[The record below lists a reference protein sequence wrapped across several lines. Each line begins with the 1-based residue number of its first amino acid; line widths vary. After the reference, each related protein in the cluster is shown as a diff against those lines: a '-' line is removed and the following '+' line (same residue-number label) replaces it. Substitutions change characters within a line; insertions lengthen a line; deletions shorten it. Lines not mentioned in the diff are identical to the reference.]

1 VTHAHIHAHTR
12 KHTHILSHTHTHT
25 LARAH
30 THTCTHTYLQDPHEM
45 QPHHYLVP
53 KAGPRPGLLPSGL
66 EKCTFHPRTNFARHV
81 QSKAR
86 PEADPEAEL
95 LKAFDEDPFFS
106 AALGLPASPARPAG
120 RLAVVDHAI
129 LEVLFLHETMPSL
142 QHWACLPALLAPQVG
157 LSSSIMPSLKCCFC
171 MKLCPL
177 CSTGPACHHAIP

>member
-1 VTHAHIHAHTR
+1 
-12 KHTHILSHTHTHT
+12 
-25 LARAH
+25 
-30 THTCTHTYLQDPHEM
+30 M

-120 RLAVVDHAI
+120 RLAVVQ
-129 LEVLFLHETMPSL
+129 S
-142 QHWACLPALLAPQVG
+142 CLIP
-157 LSSSIMPSLKCCFC
+157 LSAVS
-171 MKLCPL
+171 
-177 CSTGPACHHAIP
+177 A